1 MRILVI
7 EDEIRLA
14 DIIRRGLVE
23 AGYAV
28 DLAHD
33 GEEGEYLAETFPYDL
48 ILLDIILP
56 KKDGFKI
63 CVNLRRNKVNVR
75 ILMLTCKDT
84 VSDRVKG
91 LDAGADDYLIKPFAF
106 SELLARIRA
115 VFRRNQVNGSPV
127 LEAGELTMNTSTREV
142 KRGNKAIDLTTKEYS
157 LLEYL
162 MCNPNIVITRSMLEE
177 HIWDMSF
184 ESESNLIEVYIRRI
198 RQKIDNDGES
208 SFIETI
214 RGVGYRLRT

>member
-28 DLAHD
+28 DLSHD

-56 KKDGFKI
+56 KKDGFEI

-127 LEAGELTMNTSTREV
+127 LEAGELTMNTSTHEV

-162 MCNPNIVITRSMLEE
+162 MRNPNIVITRSMLEE